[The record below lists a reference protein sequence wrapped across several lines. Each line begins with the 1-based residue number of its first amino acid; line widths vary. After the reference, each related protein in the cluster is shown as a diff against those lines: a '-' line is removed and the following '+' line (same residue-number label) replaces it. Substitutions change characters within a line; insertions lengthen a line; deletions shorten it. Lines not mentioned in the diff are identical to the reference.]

1 MQLSL
6 GSVRQWHWISAA
18 FALVGMLLFAITGI
32 TLNHAADIKVTPEV
46 QVIEVELPV
55 TLVTALKKRA
65 EKAVDG
71 KVDADTSVPKSLSLW
86 LAKTHAVQL
95 SSNAQAEWSQDEL
108 YIVHAGPGSDTW
120 LAVDFY
126 SNLLTYE
133 STDRGWIAYFN
144 DLHKGRDTGI
154 AWGWFIDF
162 FALVCVIFCVS
173 GLLLLCRQA
182 GHRWMTWPIT
192 ALGVV
197 APAVLL
203 LLFVH

>member
-1 MQLSL
+1 MQFSL

-18 FALVGMLLFAITGI
+18 FALVGMLLFSVTGI
-32 TLNHAADIKVTPEV
+32 TLNHAADIKITPDV
-46 QVIEVELPV
+46 QVIEVELPS
-55 TLVTALKKRA
+55 TLVTSLKEAA
-65 EKAVDG
+65 EKAIDEE
-71 KVDADTSVPKSLSLW
+71 DSSVPKALTLW
-86 LAKTHAVQL
+86 LAQAHALQL
-95 SSNAQAEWSQDEL
+95 SSNAQAQWSQDEI
-108 YIVHAGPGSDTW
+108 YIVHAGPGVDTW

-162 FALVCVIFCVS
+162 FAIVCVIFCVT

-182 GHRWMTWPIT
+182 GQRWMTWPIT
-192 ALGVV
+192 ILGVI
-197 APAVLL
+197 APAILL